1 MAEVINFDE
10 IAENVF
16 KALGGVE
23 GITYANYQAF
33 IKALDPAKEIAKNNS
48 HVRTEEAK
56 ANSEAAAQELKNYIR
71 VGDQV
76 TYLLKS
82 YKAVIGN
89 IRVNKVTDKRF
100 HVELTSGTHA
110 VVNGKEQTCGDI
122 AGLTIGK
129 KYVDFKA
136 IQTVNDKPVDQ
147 FLKDIK
153 AERAENRKDG
163 SVATQFIDDAN
174 ASTKAKHDA
183 VRAKIAAE
191 IDAQA
196 MKNVA
201 E

>member
-1 MAEVINFDE
+1 MENKTVDFNE
-10 IAENVF
+10 IAKKIF
-16 KALGGVE
+16 DALGGE
-23 GITYANYQAF
+23 NGITYTRYQALME
-33 IKALDPAKEIAKNNS
+33 ALKPAKEIAKNNS
-48 HVRTEEAK
+48 HVIEEDEK
-56 ANSEAAAQELKNYIR
+56 AFHEAEANEVRKYLR

-100 HVELTSGTHA
+100 HVELTVGTKA
-110 VVNGKEQTCGDI
+110 VVNGKETKCGEI

-136 IQTVNDKPVDQ
+136 IQSINGKTVAQ
-147 FLKDIK
+147 FL
-153 AERAENRKDG
+153 E
-163 SVATQFIDDAN
+163 DAKGTG
-174 ASTKAKHDA
+174 AKIVGSTKEKHDA
-183 VRAKIAAE
+183 IRAKRAAE